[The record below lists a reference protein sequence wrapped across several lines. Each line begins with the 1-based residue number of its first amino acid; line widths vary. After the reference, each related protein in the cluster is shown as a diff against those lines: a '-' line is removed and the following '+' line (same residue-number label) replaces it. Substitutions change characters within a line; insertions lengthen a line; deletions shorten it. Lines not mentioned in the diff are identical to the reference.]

1 MSRAFV
7 GIDPGV
13 TGAVVVLEDGELEF
27 HDTPV
32 VSAGKKKVM
41 DSARC
46 AALLRDIRQQSGAGL
61 MVIIEKVGS
70 MPGEGVSS
78 ARSFGFGCGI
88 WEGILAALE
97 IPYQYV
103 TPQRWQK
110 EMLAGEPR
118 PEKGQKRDKSVSRTV
133 ARRLWPLQTEEALSR
148 VKDHGRAEAALMAE
162 WGRRIMSGGSI
173 R

>member
-1 MSRAFV
+1 MSIWV
-7 GIDPGV
+7 GIDPGI
-13 TGAVVVLEDGELEF
+13 TGAIAVIDGHDVEF
-27 HDTPV
+27 HDTPIIA
-32 VSAGKKKVM
+32 AGKKNVM
-41 DSARC
+41 DSAKC
-46 AALLRDIRQQSGAGL
+46 AALLRDIKADAARFDIGL
-61 MVIIEKVGS
+61 MVTIEKVGS

-78 ARSFGFGCGI
+78 ARSFGFGCGV

-97 IPYQYV
+97 IPHQYV

-118 PEKGQKRDKSVSRTV
+118 VKGEKRDKNVSRRI
-133 ARRLWPLQTEEALSR
+133 AKRLWPSQTEEALSR

-162 WGRRIMSGGSI
+162 WGRRNA